1 MKILI
6 ANLGST
12 SFKYRLFDL
21 PQTPSAVGAEEEL
34 ARGGVERI
42 GDANSRVY
50 ASIDSTKLENELLKN
65 QQTKLVTD
73 KSDLIKKNETAK
85 SHLKALLERINNM
98 KDDGKE

>member
-1 MKILI
+1 MINKVCVFILYYMSSLLEKLN
-6 ANLGST
+6 NLEEN
-12 SFKYRLFDL
+12 LDL
-21 PQTPSAVGAEEEL
+21 LNKQ
-34 ARGGVERI
+34 
-42 GDANSRVY
+42 
-50 ASIDSTKLENELLKN
+50 IDSTKLENELLKN

>member
-1 MKILI
+1 MSTLLEKLN
-6 ANLGST
+6 NLE
-12 SFKYRLFDL
+12 KNLDL
-21 PQTPSAVGAEEEL
+21 LNKQ
-34 ARGGVERI
+34 
-42 GDANSRVY
+42 N
-50 ASIDSTKLENELLKN
+50 DSTKLENELLKN

>member
-1 MKILI
+1 MSSLLEKLN
-6 ANLGST
+6 NLEEN
-12 SFKYRLFDL
+12 LDL
-21 PQTPSAVGAEEEL
+21 LNKQ
-34 ARGGVERI
+34 
-42 GDANSRVY
+42 
-50 ASIDSTKLENELLKN
+50 IDSTKLENELLKN